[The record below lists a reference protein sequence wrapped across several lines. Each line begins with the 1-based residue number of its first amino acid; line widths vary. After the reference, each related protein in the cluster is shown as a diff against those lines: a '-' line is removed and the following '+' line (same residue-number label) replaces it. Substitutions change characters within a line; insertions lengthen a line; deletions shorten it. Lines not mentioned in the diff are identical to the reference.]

1 MKFGRQNQ
9 LYIQRNCLI
18 KIERFHFRSREMWTG
33 NADFLGSCWWGKKSL
48 WPEGLQSDY
57 HLLLAICLLP
67 RSTGPVETRDL

>member
-1 MKFGRQNQ
+1 MPISWGVV
-9 LYIQRNCLI
+9 
-18 KIERFHFRSREMWTG
+18 G
-33 NADFLGSCWWGKKSL
+33 GGKKEL